1 MPKFKFYPK
10 NKDRVLYQVYRVNDL
25 VVEIKT
31 EKRQSKP
38 RTIQPTFLRRGQSNQ
53 RRRRRKEEGGKEEE
67 KMGDYSKVVLLVSD
81 PGSPITSSGRR
92 RRRK

>member
-1 MPKFKFYPK
+1 MLKLKLRKDKANPEKFT
-10 NKDRVLYQVYRVNDL
+10 N
-25 VVEIKT
+25 
-31 EKRQSKP
+31 
-38 RTIQPTFLRRGQSNQ
+38 FLRRGQNNQ

-67 KMGDYSKVVLLVSD
+67 NMGEHSKVELLVSD